1 MEFSDGSCAQRCH
14 SPRSLVALKFMS
26 AITQLQ
32 IIPQIKAEL
41 CPFIKLELHEIKTPF
56 KNVFQKT

>member
-1 MEFSDGSCAQRCH
+1 MGPVHRNAILQGVLLS
-14 SPRSLVALKFMS
+14 LKFMS

-56 KNVFQKT
+56 KNVFQKTRP

>member
-1 MEFSDGSCAQRCH
+1 MGPEHRNGILQAALLSVLSMLTIH
-14 SPRSLVALKFMS
+14 YPSLKFMS

-41 CPFIKLELHEIKTPF
+41 CPCIKLELHEIKAPF
-56 KNVFQKT
+56 